1 MIDSKI
7 GPNQPTHQTTW
18 QQLYQA
24 VEPWPK
30 IGPQGGP
37 LAWPLCLSDKFF
49 SLIQNGDWIARI
61 LFLHYSIAMRLL
73 CHRWYVRD
81 WGRRLVLATLE
92 PLDEIPQEWEETIAW
107 IRQAAE
113 RED

>member
-1 MIDSKI
+1 
-7 GPNQPTHQTTW
+7 
-18 QQLYQA
+18 
-24 VEPWPK
+24 
-30 IGPQGGP
+30 
-37 LAWPLCLSDKFF
+37 
-49 SLIQNGDWIARI
+49 
-61 LFLHYSIAMRLL
+61 MRLL

-92 PLDEIPQEWEETIAW
+92 PLDEIPQEWEEIISW